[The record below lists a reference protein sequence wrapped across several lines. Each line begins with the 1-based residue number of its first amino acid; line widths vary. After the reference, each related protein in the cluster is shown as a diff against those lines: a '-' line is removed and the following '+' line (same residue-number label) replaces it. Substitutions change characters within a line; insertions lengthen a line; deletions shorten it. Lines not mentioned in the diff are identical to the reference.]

1 VHAIGDS
8 ANALALRIFGN
19 LRNHNEGL
27 RWRIEH
33 AQIVDPKDFNLFG
46 KYGVVPSVQPT
57 HATSDAPWATSR
69 LCESRLGGAYHYAEL
84 CKQAGMVAL
93 GTDFPVEDISPIK
106 TFYSAVTRK
115 DAAGIVKTPFQPEGA
130 LTRKQAL
137 LGMTLWAAHA
147 NREENDKGSLEPN
160 KYADFVV
167 LDTDLMEAPEKAL
180 KKTKVKYTFIGGK
193 NVFKP

>member
-1 VHAIGDS
+1 
-8 ANALALRIFGN
+8 
-19 LRNHNEGL
+19 
-27 RWRIEH
+27 
-33 AQIVDPKDFNLFG
+33 
-46 KYGVVPSVQPT
+46 
-57 HATSDAPWATSR
+57 
-69 LCESRLGGAYHYAEL
+69 
-84 CKQAGMVAL
+84 MVAL

-137 LGMTLWAAHA
+137 LGMTLWAAYA

-167 LDTDLMEAPEKAL
+167 LDTDMLEASEKAL